1 MKRTILA
8 AMAATLLATG
18 VGAVA
23 ADAQPFQHGGG
34 HAPAYQG
41 GPRGGAQFRGGPAFG
56 GGRPGPA
63 VFRGGPA
70 RFGGPGFV
78 RVGYAHWGYGS
89 FLPRA
94 WLAPERFV
102 VDFGY
107 YNLAAPPP
115 NFEWVQDGPDALLV
129 NLNTG
134 MVVQVVPGAFN

>member
-8 AMAATLLATG
+8 ALAATLMATG
-18 VGAVA
+18 VGAAA
-23 ADAQPFQHGGG
+23 ADAQPFQHGG
-34 HAPAYQG
+34 PAQG
-41 GPRGGAQFRGGPAFG
+41 GPALRGGVPFRGGPAF
-56 GGRPGPA
+56 RPGP
-63 VFRGGPA
+63 VVYRGGPA
-70 RFGGPGFV
+70 RFAGPGFV
-78 RVGYAHWGYGS
+78 NVGYQRWGYGS

-94 WLAPERFV
+94 WLVPARFV

-134 MVVQVVPGAFN
+134 MVVQVVPGAFA